1 VDPDTLNMDPDS
13 SSPARKGFGD
23 QNLKYYFFQFFLI
36 LKAKYFLV
44 GLYEGLSN

>member
-1 VDPDTLNMDPDS
+1 VDPYTLNVDPDP

-23 QNLKYYFFQFFLI
+23 QNLKYYGSNFFKIQ
-36 LKAKYFLV
+36 KAKYFLV